1 MEHQEAEQLDRI
13 STAIHSLL
21 AGGRPEAVDVSDL
34 PDGPVR
40 QLSEQTNRLIVEI
53 DLAGRAAADLSE
65 GRIDTTIEGRLPTS
79 QWLKNLQATLW
90 HLTWQTQ
97 RVAQGDFSQRVS
109 YLVGF
114 SAAFNSVVQQLGS
127 MHTGL
132 RAANAALQQE
142 KERAEGWIREAEK
155 ANAAKSEFLA
165 TMSQEIR
172 TPMNG
177 VLGMLGILLETHLDP
192 VQREYATLARVSAES
207 LMRIVND
214 ILDLSRIEAG
224 HLELDEI
231 DFHLSAVLEEL
242 IDIFTVRAWGKGLE
256 FGCVVERGTPPML
269 HGDPVRIRQ
278 ILVNLVGNSVK
289 FTESGEV
296 GVRIAVEQTTV
307 DDITLRF
314 TVRDTGPGIAPE
326 RLSRIFAA
334 ADAPNQSPRRLAATG
349 LGLAICQRLVKLMGG
364 EIGCE
369 SDMGRGSTF
378 WFTLRIPRVV
388 RLQDSQI
395 PSALPGKRALVVDDS
410 ALGRDVVV
418 ELLASW
424 GCRADVA
431 TGADEAFALLQESR
445 QMGRAYDLAVVD
457 HQMPGK
463 DGASLARSIGAD
475 PGLREMPIIL
485 LSPLGSHEPISVP
498 ECPHIAY
505 TTKPVKPTQLLQAAA
520 AALTTQAPEP
530 VAPVAAEPPVKEA
543 PRDLRSLGR
552 QLRVLLAEDNV
563 VNQKVACMAL
573 ERMGVTVDVAANG
586 ADAVTAT
593 HKAIYDLVLMDIQ
606 MPEMDGLDAT
616 RAIRGSEQGTGRHVP
631 IIAMTAR
638 AMTEDR
644 QICIDAGMDDY
655 IAKPVKSEQL
665 LAAVLRNVT
674 PLSVP

>member
-13 STAIHSLL
+13 STAIHSML
-21 AGGRPEAVDVSDL
+21 AGGRPEAVDASNL

-40 QLSEQTNRLIVEI
+40 RLSEQTNRLIVEM

-142 KERAEGWIREAEK
+142 KERAEGWVREAEK

-334 ADAPNQSPRRLAATG
+334 ADTPNQSPRRLAATG

-369 SDMGRGSTF
+369 SDLGRGSTF

-395 PSALPGKRALVVDDS
+395 PAALPGKRALVVDDS

-431 TGADEAFALLQESR
+431 TGADEAFGLLQSNR
-445 QMGRAYDLAVVD
+445 QMGRPYDLVVVD

-475 PGLREMPIIL
+475 PSLRETPIIL

-498 ECPHIAY
+498 ECPRVAY
-505 TTKPVKPTQLLQAAA
+505 TTKPVKPTQLLQATAT
-520 AALTTQAPEP
+520 ALATQAPEP
-530 VAPVAAEPPVKEA
+530 VIPSPVEPPVKEA

-586 ADAVTAT
+586 ADAVNAT
-593 HKAIYDLVLMDIQ
+593 HKLPYDLVLMDIQ

-616 RAIRGSEQGTGRHVP
+616 RAIRLSEQGTGRHVP

-665 LAAVLRNVT
+665 LAAVLRNVG
-674 PLSVP
+674 PVPVA

>member
-1 MEHQEAEQLDRI
+1 M
-13 STAIHSLL
+13 L
-21 AGGRPEAVDVSDL
+21 AGGRPEAVDASNL

-40 QLSEQTNRLIVEI
+40 RLSEQTNRLIVEM

-142 KERAEGWIREAEK
+142 KERAEGWVREAEK

-334 ADAPNQSPRRLAATG
+334 ADTPNQSPRRLAATG

-369 SDMGRGSTF
+369 SDLGRGSTF

-395 PSALPGKRALVVDDS
+395 PAALPGKRALVVDDS

-431 TGADEAFALLQESR
+431 TGADEAFGLLQSNR
-445 QMGRAYDLAVVD
+445 QMGRPYDLVVVD

-475 PGLREMPIIL
+475 PSLRETPIIL

-498 ECPHIAY
+498 ECPRVAY
-505 TTKPVKPTQLLQAAA
+505 TTKPVKPTQLLQATAT
-520 AALTTQAPEP
+520 ALATQAPEP
-530 VAPVAAEPPVKEA
+530 VIPSPVEPPVKEA

-586 ADAVTAT
+586 ADAVNAT
-593 HKAIYDLVLMDIQ
+593 HKLPYDLVLMDIQ

-616 RAIRGSEQGTGRHVP
+616 RAIRLSEQGTGRHVP

-665 LAAVLRNVT
+665 LAAVLRNVG
-674 PLSVP
+674 PVPVA

>member
-13 STAIHSLL
+13 STAIQSLL
-21 AGGRPEAVDVSDL
+21 AGGRPEVIEADDL

-40 QLSEQTNRLIVEI
+40 RLSEQTNRLLAEM

-65 GRIDTTIEGRLPTS
+65 GRIDTAIEGRLPTS

-334 ADAPNQSPRRLAATG
+334 ADAPSPSPRRLAATG
-349 LGLAICQRLVKLMGG
+349 LGLAICQRLVNLMGG

-369 SDMGRGSTF
+369 SDLGRGSTF

-395 PSALPGKRALVVDDS
+395 PVALPGKRALVVDDS

-424 GCRADVA
+424 GCRSDVA
-431 TGADEAFALLQESR
+431 AGADEAMQRLLSGR
-445 QMGRAYDLAVVD
+445 QTGQAYDLVVVD

-463 DGASLARSIGAD
+463 DGASLARSIAAD
-475 PGLREMPIIL
+475 AGIRETPVIL
-485 LSPLGSHEPISVP
+485 LSPLGSREPISVP

-505 TTKPVKPTQLLQAAA
+505 TTKPVKPTQLLQATAT
-520 AALTTQAPEP
+520 ALTSQAPA
-530 VAPVAAEPPVKEA
+530 APTAVEPPVKEA

-552 QLRVLLAEDNV
+552 QLHVLLAEDNV

-573 ERMGVTVDVAANG
+573 ERMGVKVDVAANG
-586 ADAVTAT
+586 VDARNAAQRTD
-593 HKAIYDLVLMDIQ
+593 YDLILMDIQ

-616 RAIRGSEQGTGRHVP
+616 RAIREREEGTDRHTP

-665 LAAVLRNVT
+665 LAAVLRNVRSLPVT
-674 PLSVP
+674 

>member
-1 MEHQEAEQLDRI
+1 
-13 STAIHSLL
+13 
-21 AGGRPEAVDVSDL
+21 
-34 PDGPVR
+34 
-40 QLSEQTNRLIVEI
+40 
-53 DLAGRAAADLSE
+53 
-65 GRIDTTIEGRLPTS
+65 
-79 QWLKNLQATLW
+79 
-90 HLTWQTQ
+90 
-97 RVAQGDFSQRVS
+97 VAQGDFSQRVS